1 MRGAVRT
8 DAGIGRASLPEELD
22 SFVGRQNEVAEVRR
36 LLSESR
42 LVTLT
47 GPGGVGKTRLAL
59 RVARESRK
67 VFTGGTWFVELG
79 DLRDPD
85 LLWQT
90 VTDVLGLQDWS
101 ARPPEAVLVEHLAD
115 GRALLILD
123 NCEHLVDAVANFSD
137 TLLRACPGLSMLAT
151 SREPLGI
158 GGG

>member
-1 MRGAVRT
+1 MRT

-67 VFTGGTWFVELG
+67 VFTVERGSWSWGTCAI
-79 DLRDPD
+79 P
-85 LLWQT
+85 T
-90 VTDVLGLQDWS
+90 CC
-101 ARPPEAVLVEHLAD
+101 
-115 GRALLILD
+115 GR
-123 NCEHLVDAVANFSD
+123 
-137 TLLRACPGLSMLAT
+137 R
-151 SREPLGI
+151 
-158 GGG
+158 